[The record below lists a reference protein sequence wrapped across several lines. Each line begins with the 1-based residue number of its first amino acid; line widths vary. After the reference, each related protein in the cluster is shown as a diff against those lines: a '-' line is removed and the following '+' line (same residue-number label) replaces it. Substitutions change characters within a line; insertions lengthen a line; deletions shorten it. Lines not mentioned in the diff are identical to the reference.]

1 METKITGKVS
11 IFGGPSDKNAGPDQD
26 LAFVGSQELESVW
39 PVLGEYFLSS
49 QPKGTTGTVR
59 RLNPDSFYVACR
71 WNYGEHTIESLR
83 TMLVSVRD
91 PQTGRSAMAKP
102 IDWAPEIATGR
113 VACISPGLAQ
123 YLGVATDDVV
133 EVTIPTASVDT
144 KGGAVAVV
152 KTIEY
157 TYIQAKNYLPGR
169 SRPVQNIIL
178 HASNGV
184 ERDDVP
190 YFTTSVVS
198 AHWYIT
204 RDGRYY
210 QFIDNADTAYHVG
223 KAISTLYSNA
233 ATVGI
238 EHEHLDPDPEEG
250 RKNNQEWPDAQINA
264 SADLCAFLCHRYGL
278 KPENILTHAY
288 VAEPPGRVSDPVGFP
303 MKKFEERLK
312 ESMRYTWVTQSIGS
326 PVHY

>member
-1 METKITGKVS
+1 METKITGKLS
-11 IFGGPSDKNAGPDQD
+11 IFGGPQDKSAKPDQD
-26 LAFVGSQELESVW
+26 LTFVSSTELEKLW
-39 PVLGEYFLSS
+39 PIVGEWFLAV

-59 RLNPDSFYVACR
+59 RLNPDTFYVACR
-71 WNYGEHTIESLR
+71 WNYSEHSIENLR

-102 IDWAPEIATGR
+102 IEWGPEISTGR
-113 VACISPGLAQ
+113 IASLSPGLAE
-123 YLGVATDDVV
+123 YLDVKVDDVV
-133 EVTIPTASVDT
+133 EVTIPTASVDSQ
-144 KGGAVAVV
+144 GGAVAVV

-157 TYIQAKNYLPGR
+157 SYVQARNYLPGR

-178 HASNGV
+178 HASNGS
-184 ERDDVP
+184 EKDDVQ
-190 YFTTSVVS
+190 YFTTSAVS

-210 QFIDNADTAYHVG
+210 QFVDNADTAYHVG

-238 EHEHLDPDPEEG
+238 EHEHLDPDPSAG
-250 RKNNQEWPDAQINA
+250 RKMNQDWPDAQVLA

-278 KPENILTHAY
+278 KPGNILTHAF
-288 VAEPPGRVSDPVGFP
+288 VAEPQGRVSDPVGFP

-312 ESMRYTWVTQSIGS
+312 ESMRYTWVTQSIASMIAG
-326 PVHY
+326 